1 MTAKEPHAMSAAT
14 AWTPLTL
21 SSGATLS
28 NRFVLAPMTTDS
40 SHPDGTVSEQ
50 ELEYIRRRST
60 TGLAA
65 GITSC
70 AYVEEDGRA
79 WQGIGASEDRH
90 HDSLRSVAQA
100 FQQGGAAAIL
110 QLYDGG
116 RIASPDIVALPKLRA
131 PSAIPSLR
139 PGAHTPRALG
149 AAEIAGLV
157 DAFRRAAER
166 ARAAGFDG
174 VELHGANHYL
184 LHQFLSPRANQRDDQ
199 WGRSRGN
206 RMRFPLAVTAAVRH
220 ALGPGVTLGY
230 RINPF
235 ESEPGGFT
243 LDDSTTLCRRLADE
257 GIDYV
262 HMSMDDFRRN
272 SPQPE
277 DRDWTKA
284 PLKGLGE
291 NPVRAIADAVGGRCA
306 VVASGGIRV
315 LSDAQDAL
323 DAGADLVAVG
333 RAILV
338 DPDWLAKLANPG
350 SGTIRSAMPTTRSHI
365 ESALTIPSRMAEY
378 LLSRPGWIPQE
389 QTPASASSA
398 SEHEPSVGQRA
409 GATTH
414 SKG

>member
-1 MTAKEPHAMSAAT
+1 MSAVT
-14 AWTPLTL
+14 PWTPLTL
-21 SSGATLS
+21 NSGAILS

-50 ELEYIRRRST
+50 ELDYIRRRSA

-79 WQGIGASEDRH
+79 WQGIGASEDHH
-90 HDSLRSVAQA
+90 HDSLRAVAKA
-100 FQQGGAAAIL
+100 FQQGGAGAIL

-116 RIASPDIVALPKLRA
+116 RIASPDIVAPPNLRA

-139 PGAHTPRALG
+139 PGAHTPRALDSS
-149 AAEIAGLV
+149 EIAGLLG
-157 DAFRRAAER
+157 AFGCAAER
-166 ARAAGFDG
+166 AWVAGFDG

-184 LHQFLSPRANQRDDQ
+184 LHQFLSPRANQRDDE
-199 WGRSRGN
+199 WGGSLEN
-206 RMRFPLAVTAAVRH
+206 RMRFPLAVTAAVRD

-243 LDDSTTLCRRLADE
+243 LDDSITLCDRLADE
-257 GIDYV
+257 GVDYV
-262 HMSMDDFRRN
+262 HVSMDDFRRN

-284 PLKGLGE
+284 PAKGLDE
-291 NPVRAIADAVGGRCA
+291 NPVRAIANAVGGRCA

-315 LSDAQDAL
+315 LSDAEEAL
-323 DAGADLVAVG
+323 AAGADLVAVG

-350 SGTIRSAMPTTRSHI
+350 AGTIRSAMPTTRSQL
-365 ESALTIPSRMAEY
+365 ESALTIPSRMADY

-389 QTPASASSA
+389 QSPTRSSSA
-398 SEHEPSVGQRA
+398 SEHAPSVGQRA